1 MVKAHAELAKAHT
14 KLRQQV
20 DHERA
25 RHKRELEAETRR
37 AKEAE
42 AMHADAWEAREKDN
56 ERATARLRIETT
68 KMLNWHR
75 RYEKIREAFDDQ
87 KAISKEQNE
96 LIRQLESQLAA
107 AKAKLAA
114 TEAVTRVTNLQQENI
129 DALARDP
136 KRRCLP
142 SSFGK

>member
-1 MVKAHAELAKAHT
+1 
-14 KLRQQV
+14 
-20 DHERA
+20 
-25 RHKRELEAETRR
+25 
-37 AKEAE
+37 
-42 AMHADAWEAREKDN
+42 MHADAWEAREKDN